1 LIVFD
6 LNTFFNLHLSVRSG
20 FDLDNAL
27 LHGIILAFGLIL
39 PLGVQNVF
47 IFNQGAQQP
56 NILRS
61 LPAVVTAGMCDTLLI
76 ILAVSGISAL
86 VSTIHALKLGVMAAG
101 ILFLLYMGWSIWSSK
116 THSQASTPCMTP
128 KKQIMFAATVS
139 LLNPHAILDTIG
151 VIGTS
156 SIAYSGADKLVFTLS
171 CILVSWIWFIGLA
184 LTGRTIGKIDTSGN
198 VQKLINK
205 GSAIIIWLI
214 ALYVIFI
221 MLEGN
226 F

>member
-1 LIVFD
+1 
-6 LNTFFNLHLSVRSG
+6 
-20 FDLDNAL
+20 LDNAL

-86 VSTIHALKLGVMAAG
+86 VSAIHALKLGVMAAG
-101 ILFLLYMGWSIWSSK
+101 ILFLLYMGWSIWSSE
-116 THSQASTPCMTP
+116 THTQVSTPCMTP
-128 KKQIMFAATVS
+128 KKQIIFAATVS

-171 CILVSWIWFIGLA
+171 CISVSWIWFIGLA
-184 LTGRTIGKIDTSGN
+184 LTGRTVGKIDTTGYFHN
-198 VQKLINK
+198 LINK

-214 ALYVIFI
+214 ALYLFSSFLMVIFR
-221 MLEGN
+221 
-226 F
+226 